1 MYVVDSLLLH
11 FLWGLFSFVVVKYLT
26 LICFFH
32 LYCKMSWFIF
42 FSYFI
47 GYNCFC
53 FWMRY
58 EILKISPCFKRL
70 TLAKYLHLN
79 NYIPSFAMND
89 KRLKW
94 ILKTISPLLFSSLQK
109 IQNLT
114 KRWNLKNKTAKNE
127 ICSSY
132 RLTIMTDLTYL

>member
-1 MYVVDSLLLH
+1 MYVVYSLLVY

-26 LICFFH
+26 LIFSPLH
-32 LYCKMSWFIF
+32 WKMSWFIF
-42 FSYFI
+42 LYFI

-53 FWMRY
+53 FWMQY

-79 NYIPSFAMND
+79 NYILSFAMND